1 MDTIL
6 FKYHGHGEDYLVYDT
21 CINRGDLDEK
31 AVRTICARNFGLG
44 ALGILAGPVLDGS
57 RKGVRLYRP
66 DGSQDDLSDRET
78 EIFTS
83 YLRDAGYRDG
93 AGLLIADSQAQES
106 TGKEFQAEKTT
117 GTAGRNQGE
126 RAQSVGKLFLSDE
139 FMRKN
144 HICQYNN

>member
-57 RKGVRLYRP
+57 REGVRLYRP

-93 AGLLIADSQAQES
+93 AGQSREDGLLQVRLGE
-106 TGKEFQAEKTT
+106 
-117 GTAGRNQGE
+117 E